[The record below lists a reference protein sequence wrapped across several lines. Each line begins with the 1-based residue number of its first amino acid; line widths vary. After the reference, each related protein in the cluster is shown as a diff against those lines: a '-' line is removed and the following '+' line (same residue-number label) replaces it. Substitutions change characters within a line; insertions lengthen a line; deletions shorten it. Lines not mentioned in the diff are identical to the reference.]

1 MDLGSDIASDSEDD
15 SVSTSDSEYA
25 ATSPSLPEG
34 EEGGWNQDSDQEV
47 SFGLSVDS
55 RNLGRQKCWEEKEDE
70 IERFTTSVV
79 AMTYVKKKTI
89 ISTALAVAMGA
100 GVPVRRRG
108 DGSGDYKFIVEG
120 MYKKVKSI
128 QEYPLLKMW
137 SVFPGVVKCHHYWS
151 TDEDRGAAVAD
162 VLAVASMK
170 TTSEETDMPYSTL
183 KEYVVAARKGSPQE
197 PKRRGPPPLLPRD
210 VEDTGC

>member
-34 EEGGWNQDSDQEV
+34 EEG
-47 SFGLSVDS
+47 
-55 RNLGRQKCWEEKEDE
+55 NLGRQKCWEEKEDE

-137 SVFPGVVKCHHYWS
+137 SVFPGWS
-151 TDEDRGAAVAD
+151 NAVRFRPTS
-162 VLAVASMK
+162 LCCK
-170 TTSEETDMPYSTL
+170 T
-183 KEYVVAARKGSPQE
+183 
-197 PKRRGPPPLLPRD
+197 
-210 VEDTGC
+210 